1 MMVTTRDGH
10 TLHVDDKY
18 FVVLLAENGEYI
30 EKSAQCYYKGICT
43 KDNRLLLDSLPVGCS
58 GVSIPETENVH
69 CFEPIDPKDEVFE
82 LIEYDVKNAIIRDL
96 SNTEVVTKTK
106 LKSN

>member
-1 MMVTTRDGH
+1 VY
-10 TLHVDDKY
+10 VK
-18 FVVLLAENGEYI
+18 
-30 EKSAQCYYKGICT
+30 CYYKGICT

-58 GVSIPETENVH
+58 GVPIPETENVH

-82 LIEYDVKNAIIRDL
+82 LIEYDVKNAVIRDL

-106 LKSN
+106 LKYN